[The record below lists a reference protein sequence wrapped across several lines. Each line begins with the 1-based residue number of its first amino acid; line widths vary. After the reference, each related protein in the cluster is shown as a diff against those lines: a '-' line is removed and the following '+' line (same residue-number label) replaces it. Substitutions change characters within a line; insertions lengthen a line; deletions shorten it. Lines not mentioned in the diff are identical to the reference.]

1 MPKTGLEIFRWDEVG
16 YRPLV
21 YSAGWQVALLNWEPP
36 FDDLARL
43 GEIER
48 HNQSDEVFVL
58 LKGRS
63 VLFTLADDGLTTVD
77 MAPGVVYNVTAGS
90 WHNLIATRDATWL
103 IVENR
108 ETDLHDVEFRQMTAE
123 EKQNLLGQL
132 PAWTQ
137 TLDGKTV

>member
-1 MPKTGLEIFRWDEVG
+1 MPKSGLEVFRWDEVG

-21 YSAGWQVALLNWEPP
+21 CSAGWQVALLNWEPP

-63 VLFTLADDGLTTVD
+63 VLFTLAEDGLTAVD

-123 EKQNLLGQL
+123 EKQNLLGRL
-132 PAWTQ
+132 PDWTQ